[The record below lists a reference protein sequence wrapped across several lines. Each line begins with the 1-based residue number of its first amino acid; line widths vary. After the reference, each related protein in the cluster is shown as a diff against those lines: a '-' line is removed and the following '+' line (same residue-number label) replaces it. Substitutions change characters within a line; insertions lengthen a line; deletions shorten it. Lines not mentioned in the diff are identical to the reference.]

1 MWKKSNIERT
11 ILLSLLPTELW
22 FMIYRTEHQLI
33 FQDVV
38 HDLRERVVHVE
49 VDHKTRTF
57 VVCNGE
63 NPYSVLAVF

>member
-1 MWKKSNIERT
+1 MQKS
-11 ILLSLLPTELW
+11 ILLSLLPPEIW
-22 FMIYRTEHQLI
+22 HYIYRTEHQLI

-63 NPYSVLAVF
+63 NPYAVLAVF